1 MHCSWLEQRSIHL
14 FHHVHCTPGWNRFLH
29 FEDKTLDGRCAFF
42 QFCWFAKLVKTSAPL
57 HLQESKSHTKKGSIW
72 LPLYPVYMSIN
83 PHIPNIRQIDESVG
97 FCSPTVFCHKAL
109 GTEISDAASAAP
121 TAALFRK
128 DSSQWGLFILIR
140 GAGSKRCGK
149 SGGRG
154 DDRNNQQHTY
164 ESKSN
169 LKIL

>member
-1 MHCSWLEQRSIHL
+1 MYTVHQDEIGFCILRTKHSMGVAPFFSFVDSPNWSRHPLLYIPRSPKA
-14 FHHVHCTPGWNRFLH
+14 T
-29 FEDKTLDGRCAFF
+29 
-42 QFCWFAKLVKTSAPL
+42 Q
-57 HLQESKSHTKKGSIW
+57 KKGSIW
-72 LPLYPVYMSIN
+72 LPLYPVYMFIN

-97 FCSPTVFCHKAL
+97 FCSPMVFCHKAL